1 MAGESREKP
10 YMIGLAD
17 RTQVDSTLVVSPE
30 DFRLLEQYDDIRAA
44 AHHKILKFESWYDEM
59 TEEQTALVFWVSKLQ
74 LDTLAAWLSSNVA
87 CIGQ

>member
-59 TEEQTALVFWVSKLQ
+59 TEEQTALVRKVLPYFTSLEKLV
-74 LDTLAAWLSSNVA
+74 LS
-87 CIGQ
+87 GD